1 MKIKARKWLDEWEHL
16 INVANFEGA
25 RALFADDVVSF
36 GTYAEVLHGLDQLE
50 ELQWR
55 KVWPNIANFSFEEPS
70 ILVREGGI
78 ATIVVLWHS
87 RGQDERRRLV
97 RKARARDAD
106 PRRRQERASLHPF
119 PSFDGTGDPAACLG
133 LMPSTTTTSAWWS
146 KARHRLM

>member
-87 RGQDERRRLV
+87 RGRTSDGGWYERRG
-97 RKARARDAD
+97 RATLILEDGKNGLRCIHSHLSME
-106 PRRRQERASLHPF
+106 PGIPPLAS
-119 PSFDGTGDPAACLG
+119 G
-133 LMPSTTTTSAWWS
+133 
-146 KARHRLM
+146 